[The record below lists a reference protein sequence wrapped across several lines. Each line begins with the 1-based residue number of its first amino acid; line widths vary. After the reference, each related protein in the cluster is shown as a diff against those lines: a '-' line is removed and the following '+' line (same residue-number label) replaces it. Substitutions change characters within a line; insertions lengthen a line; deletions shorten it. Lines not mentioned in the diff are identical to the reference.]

1 MQTDQSET
9 GMLQGL
15 LDSPPRRAWLDRKT
29 ELRIELTR
37 GDVIV
42 RVRLDPRRQPEH
54 HLCPL
59 AFGDD
64 LPKQL
69 ELVLAVDDDRRA
81 GAIRGV
87 HVLATLVVSQ
97 KVDAVLREPRA
108 QREMKLAG
116 RDHVATQSLF
126 RDNPEELGRSECL
139 GRVENLAPGAPGGDV
154 FGGALP
160 NRRLVVDVKRS
171 AVLAGK
177 LDEVSA
183 AHLQVA
189 GGVHPV
195 RDREQQLRRSVRA
208 GAAGAATAAA
218 ATAT

>member
-29 ELRIELTR
+29 ELRIELTS

-42 RVRLDPRRQPEH
+42 SVRLDARRKPEH

-64 LPKQL
+64 LPKEL
-69 ELVLAVDDDRRA
+69 DLVLAVDDDRRA

-87 HVLATLVVSQ
+87 HVLATLVVAQ

-116 RDHVATQSLF
+116 RDHVETQSLF

-139 GRVENLAPGAPGGDV
+139 GRVENLARGAHGGGGV
-154 FGGALP
+154 GGARP
-160 NRRLVVDVKRS
+160 NRRLVGDATRR

-177 LDEVSA
+177 L
-183 AHLQVA
+183 H
-189 GGVHPV
+189 
-195 RDREQQLRRSVRA
+195 
-208 GAAGAATAAA
+208 
-218 ATAT
+218 

>member
-15 LDSPPRRAWLDRKT
+15 LDSPPRRAWVDRKT

-54 HLCPL
+54 HLRPR

-69 ELVLAVDDDRRA
+69 ALVLAVDDDRRA

-87 HVLATLVVSQ
+87 HGLETLGVVE
-97 KVDAVLREPRA
+97 KGDA
-108 QREMKLAG
+108 G
-116 RDHVATQSLF
+116 
-126 RDNPEELGRSECL
+126 
-139 GRVENLAPGAPGGDV
+139 PGG
-154 FGGALP
+154 P
-160 NRRLVVDVKRS
+160 R
-171 AVLAGK
+171 
-177 LDEVSA
+177 
-183 AHLQVA
+183 
-189 GGVHPV
+189 
-195 RDREQQLRRSVRA
+195 
-208 GAAGAATAAA
+208 
-218 ATAT
+218 